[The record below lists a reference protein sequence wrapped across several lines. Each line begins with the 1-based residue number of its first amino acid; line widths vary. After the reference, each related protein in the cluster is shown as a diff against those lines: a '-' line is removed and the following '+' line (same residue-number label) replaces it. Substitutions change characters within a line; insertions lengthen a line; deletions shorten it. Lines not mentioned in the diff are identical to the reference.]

1 MRALSSSSKDYM
13 EKENKS
19 MTDRFMAGWEKL
31 FGKSQETVQEVD
43 EDKILTKIYFYTPEI
58 LASIAKEK
66 RLNPL
71 EKEALELGRR
81 CRQLSSAESDYDYNP
96 VFWYN
101 GKLESWIDDK
111 PVFDDYK
118 TQRARIETLEKQ
130 GYILDDAMTDSY
142 LENFAHNVY
151 GKVFEDS
158 KYYYS
163 VPDIAESETGNLTRR
178 FDKVTLQEKD
188 FVDFED
194 YFMEQLGKASFHEIK
209 DERALSVFKNKLAD
223 LDTAKE
229 MYAATVQHIYYSTQ
243 KRGGSFG
250 AEDIMH
256 ENTSLGNYQ
265 GSSWERNGIGNLV
278 YKGYFD
284 NDAETLQSKIIN
296 YDTAYMYRDLIA
308 DIDASVVKENRKN
321 AVPELLGILSHGDD
335 AYQFKTKNW
344 GIISPSNYLISED
357 IVKELY
363 TQCYDKI
370 KVDAMRLHTMDE
382 RSKDYKS
389 LYDYTI
395 SSQEV
400 LKKIRKSV
408 SELAEIKE
416 AGEDIDLIGDE
427 RYNSYLNNMERYV
440 QSLSRPEDVL
450 SGDLSLLE
458 DTNYILGDLH
468 RRYDWIEGVD
478 SSAVTDPEHF
488 EYDANPQ
495 HQKEEAQR
503 VGDEYI
509 KIATLL
515 VNDYLKYKNMYEQ
528 QEGLSFS
535 EQLEKKNYLDSVK
548 EYVFSMKDKGNPLSG
563 DFLEKLPKDKELE
576 ALFNRYYV
584 LEEEGS
590 TIRFGLPYE
599 PGYLEKLQVDFRQ
612 VKDAFD
618 QKLTEIVNNYLGN
631 GNSLEVP
638 TPVQGLEQYNQEELK
653 SIVEDFFND
662 RFDGVDNAPVI
673 KGIELYGSRGRGTA
687 RTDSDLD
694 VVVEYEGDW
703 KEDSVFNVLHE
714 EDLNI
719 DGVSVDINPITDGQS
734 GTLEKY
740 MDKVRKYDEQH
751 FGLVPDV
758 DFGNTIREQ
767 RYVAGQYKE
776 AEMSQLY
783 QNERTAVGYSGFY
796 KEVLDKHEDWREAVN
811 DLYARADTYYNDA
824 NHSKAGDA
832 ADLWKQGFE
841 FEEAGDT
848 LLQRLHATSLWKAEN
863 VDHDYLFAVKRG
875 DMNAAQQMVN
885 LAAERAGYSS
895 SSSYQGTSAFN
906 GAAPWGNGYF
916 MSPAERKAA
925 WDEGELDGDQTLA
938 DYIDNG
944 VDGMNLDFIAMDSRH
959 YRSVDSA
966 RKEAILN
973 VRSAINSKKAHI
985 TMYRSVPANVKEES
999 FRNGDWVTPSKAYA
1013 EENARVHGWGD
1024 NYRIIEQEVSTS
1036 EIWWDGNDIA
1046 EWGYGREEDYVKD
1059 KDFAYKNTA
1068 NNKKLLDA
1076 VVFDDNGEVIP
1087 LSKRFNENVD
1097 DIRYQTAPT
1106 RAELNREERE
1116 LRDTLIG
1123 KLRSA
1128 GIEVITDVQEGQAVL
1143 DMERKSARTMSF
1155 GEVYDYD
1162 KYPLGRVEPNLAAAR
1177 VNIVSA
1183 TSNHGFKDYKEAK
1196 EWAYANICKNYSE
1209 AETGG
1214 KGIVNINTEVVN
1226 KYVSKAARDKSDS
1239 DSLHYAVLKVL
1250 PDLVREGLDAET
1262 HPNFKKVNKERKPE
1276 YGIDKNLLIHRVYA
1290 AVSVDDNL
1298 CRVKITMKENMT
1310 GHNVPNRPYSYEV
1323 TDISTKI
1330 EPLGTIDVH
1339 DRSEDGI
1346 PISSILG
1353 ANLLKNVEMSYDKG
1367 KKLLEESEKI
1377 SKNIREQRVY
1387 HGSGANFDKFD
1398 LSYIRQGEGNLA
1410 FGWGVYVT
1418 TSKTIGKSYSRLMD
1432 EDPTR
1437 TMYATRFSNGQRFLK
1452 KWPTLDTFLS
1462 DKKVKASGWS
1472 DEDKKNYYSS
1482 HSKDAEPYHNLYE
1495 VEIPDDNG
1503 ENYLTWKLPLSSE
1516 QIETIQ
1522 LGLAKLMDNPSV
1534 SDNLKKKLL
1543 EWNNGYP
1550 PVINVSPG
1558 MTGEKAY
1565 STISENLLDE
1575 DTSKFLSSLGFS
1587 GIKYPAGTIMG
1598 GAEKGDI
1605 NYVIFKEDDLKIKDH
1620 LRFFKSKGG
1629 ETYGYT
1635 IGGKIYVDPRI
1646 ATAETPIHEYT
1657 HLWATAIQKGNPKEW
1672 SNIVGLMKGTSV
1684 WNEIEESYP
1693 DLKTDDAIADEVLAT
1708 YSGRRGAEKLRQ
1720 MQDGI
1725 KATDSTTR
1733 KSEMQKG
1740 IFRLTTALDKFWKAV
1755 SSFLG
1760 IHYESAEQV
1769 ADRALADMLHGINP
1783 AKQLREYTTSR
1794 DIEYMEAVK
1803 SGNMEKAFSMVKEQ
1817 ANMMLADNPMPEVT
1831 DAYRVKDMKPQKTIK
1846 VYKVFTM
1853 DKEGNPTA
1861 MFVSGNDKLP
1871 IGVWMDAQDTWHFK
1885 GENGRDY
1892 IPSTRN
1898 PNGRGN
1904 KTGIS
1909 MPIPSEEI
1917 RQELIKRKFLPE
1929 GSMAK
1934 NITVLAYRPG
1944 WHAADLP
1951 YFPQGGKQQ
1960 AESNY
1965 GNVHRHNHV
1974 VFECELAADVDYTEK
1989 AHAQY
1994 KAHKSDGTFI
2004 PRNADL
2010 QYMPKEGFY
2019 KYTTNQFLKDEDK
2032 GHWYIGGAMKINRA
2046 LTQEECDKIL
2056 AENGKPAQEWEQ
2068 GILDLAKLGYAVDND
2083 IHTKP
2088 VLAPT
2093 AYDEKGNLIPL
2104 SKRFLPMDEKSHLG
2118 KESQDRLRKLFIGE
2132 RGAKAAD
2139 LADSVKFGLDNN
2151 RLGMLSLA
2159 KTMLSQNSSAKDI
2172 KHATGW
2178 ELGADGNW
2186 RFEVP
2191 DVKKFDWYGNL
2202 SYAKDHPEYQR
2213 YFELKQKES
2222 EHLFDEGE
2230 ALRPSEEQELDLLS
2244 EKYGGEEKKYD
2255 DNHTLEA
2262 YIDAPEAF
2270 NAYPDLR
2277 KVNVD
2282 FKPLDDHTMAYYQGK
2297 TLLDYMLDG
2306 SGNTSQAGTI
2316 VINTKKFCRFTDPKE
2331 ICPVVAHEMQHAV
2344 QQIEGFAKGGDIT
2357 NIKKDIQETLN
2368 SHQDQ
2373 MDFIKYNLKMWVT
2386 YESAAKKLEMYKQ
2399 NGPDTEIGKLKR
2411 FSWYWDAMNEIDS
2424 NYDDKFQLKNNYEKD
2439 LGRHLD
2445 AKAIS
2450 ETGYH
2455 VDEAIQELKRVATEY
2470 KDALCKHD
2478 YITLD
2483 RMNRLD
2489 DAFQSYTEAEMYHNL
2504 AGEVEARN
2512 TEARNGM
2519 TALQRRN
2526 SLASDTED
2534 VDRKKQIV
2542 IFRTDAEPLKLD
2554 KESKSDGRWH
2564 TPEISVR
2571 EVYAEYGKFLSA
2583 YLRDVG
2589 QSLKER
2595 LHWNYNEYI
2604 PMDATGQR
2612 FKGVDAL
2619 MLTLTH
2625 GFRTPV
2631 FFTEEQ
2637 VKQAGYYV
2645 DQNVKPFSIIKAGGV
2660 VKLYNLD
2667 SLLMKSEQHP
2677 DKMIRVAQHVD
2688 YAKKYEEWKQEP
2700 TSGIKSIDAFDTKK
2714 YSEFGIEGLQD
2725 DYKPEYNRGIIGS
2738 SIFSKMRELDGKESG
2753 QSSEELVTCLGNGL
2767 MGQEYGYEYRG
2778 CPDNAKQLGARLERD
2793 SEYVKHVLDEASR
2806 TWVKSATFIE
2816 ESVRT
2821 WSEDKKLDLRSL
2833 TPVDIDNDG
2842 NGIVDSEENLAADTK
2857 QGEGEVD
2864 GVKKHESRK
2873 FAMKLH

>member
-1 MRALSSSSKDYM
+1 
-13 EKENKS
+13 
-19 MTDRFMAGWEKL
+19 MAGWDKL
-31 FGKSQETVQEVD
+31 FGKKQNEEQEVN
-43 EDKILTKIYFYTPEI
+43 EDKILSKIYFYTPAL
-58 LASIAKEK
+58 LASLSKE
-66 RLNPL
+66 RNLNPL
-71 EKEALELGRR
+71 EKEAVELGRR
-81 CRQLSSAESDYDYNP
+81 CRQQSSTESEYDYNP
-96 VFWYN
+96 VLWLD
-101 GKLESWIDDK
+101 GKMESWIDDK

-118 TQRARIETLEKQ
+118 DQRARVETLEKQ

-158 KYYYS
+158 QYYYF
-163 VPDIAESETGNLTRR
+163 VPAIGENETGSLTKR
-178 FDKVTLQEKD
+178 FDKATMQEMD

-209 DERALSVFKNKLAD
+209 DDFALSMFKSKLNDLQAARDEFFETKLHVKNGSTYGRVFGPE
-223 LDTAKE
+223 E
-229 MYAATVQHIYYSTQ
+229 MV
-243 KRGGSFG
+243 R
-250 AEDIMH
+250 

-265 GSSWERNGIGNLV
+265 GSSWELSSKGDFV

-284 NDAETLQSKIIN
+284 EDGETLQSKVIDFDN
-296 YDTAYMYRDLIA
+296 AYMYRDLLR
-308 DIDASVVKENRKN
+308 DIDTSVIKENREQ
-321 AVPELLGILSHGDD
+321 AIPELLDILANGDNG
-335 AYQFKTKNW
+335 FKFQTKNW
-344 GIISPSNYLISED
+344 GVISLSHYVTSKD
-357 IVKELY
+357 IVQELY
-363 TQCYDKI
+363 KKCYDKI
-370 KVDAMRLHTMDE
+370 NEEAFRLHTMDE
-382 RSKDYKS
+382 RSKDYKPLFDS
-389 LYDYTI
+389 TMAI
-395 SSQEV
+395 KNA
-400 LKKIRKSV
+400 LKRIRKSV
-408 SELAEIKE
+408 PELAEIQE
-416 AGEDIDLIGDE
+416 VGAAVDLIGDE

-440 QSLSRPEDVL
+440 QSLSNPENVL
-450 SGDLSLLE
+450 TGNLSLLE
-458 DTNYILGDLH
+458 ETSPVLSRLYN
-468 RRYDWIEGVD
+468 RYHWIQGNVT
-478 SSAVTDPEHF
+478 SAATDPEHF
-488 EYDANPQ
+488 EYDANPE
-495 HQKEEAQR
+495 HQKEEAQK
-503 VGDEYI
+503 VWDEYE
-509 KIATLL
+509 KRATLL
-515 VNDYLKYKNMYEQ
+515 VKDYLKYKNMYEQ
-528 QEGLSFS
+528 QEGLPFS

-548 EYVFSMKDKGNPLSG
+548 EYVFSMKDKENPLSG
-563 DFLEKLPKDKELE
+563 DILDKLPKDKELKT
-576 ALFNRYYV
+576 LFNRYYA

-590 TIRFGLPYE
+590 TIQFGLPHE
-599 PGYLEKLQVDFRQ
+599 PGYLEKLQADYKQ
-612 VKDAFD
+612 AKDAFD
-618 QKLTEIVNNYLGN
+618 QKLTAIVKDYLGN
-631 GNSLEVP
+631 GKNLKAA
-638 TPVQGLEQYNQEELK
+638 TPVQGLEQYNQEEIK
-653 SIVEDFFND
+653 SIVEDFFNE
-662 RFDGVDNAPVI
+662 RFDGVDNAPVV

-687 RTDSDLD
+687 RDNSDLD

-719 DGVSVDINPITDGQS
+719 DGVPVDINPITQGQS

-758 DFGNTIREQ
+758 DFNNTIREQ
-767 RYVAGQYKE
+767 RYVDGQYKE
-776 AEMSQLY
+776 AEVKQLY
-783 QNERTAVGYSGFY
+783 QNERAAVGYSGFY
-796 KEVLDKHEDWREAVN
+796 KEVLDKHADWREAVS
-811 DLYARADTYYNDA
+811 DLYAKADDFYRTA
-824 NHSKAGDA
+824 NHSTAGDA
-832 ADLWKQGFE
+832 ADLWKQGHE
-841 FEEAGDT
+841 FEEAGDS
-848 LLQRLHATSLWKAEN
+848 LLKRLHATSLWKSEN

-875 DMNAAQQMVN
+875 DMKAAQQMVN
-885 LAAERAGYSS
+885 LAAERAGYTS

-925 WDEGELDGDQTLA
+925 WDKGELDGDQTLA

-973 VRSAINSKKAHI
+973 VRSAINSKKDHI
-985 TMYRSVPANVKEES
+985 TMYRSVPADVKEGT

-1013 EENARVHGWGD
+1013 EDNARVHGWGD
-1024 NYRIIEQEVSTS
+1024 DYRIIEQKVPTS

-1046 EWGYGREEDYVKD
+1046 EWGYGREADYVKD
-1059 KDFAYKNTA
+1059 KDFAYKNTV

-1076 VVFDDNGEVIP
+1076 VVYDDNGEVIP
-1087 LSKRFNENVD
+1087 LSKRFNENVG
-1097 DIRYQTAPT
+1097 DIRYQTIPT

-1128 GIEVITDVQEGQAVL
+1128 GIEVITDVKEGQAVL
-1143 DMERKSARTMSF
+1143 DMQRKATRTMSF
-1155 GEVYDYD
+1155 GEAYDYD
-1162 KYPLGRVEPNLAAAR
+1162 RYPLGRAEPNLAEAK
-1177 VNIVSA
+1177 VNVVPA
-1183 TSNHGFKDYKEAK
+1183 TSNHDFKDYRDAS
-1196 EWAYANICKNYSE
+1196 EWAYTNICGIYNE

-1214 KGIVNINTEVVN
+1214 KGIVKINSDTVD
-1226 KYVSKAARDKSDS
+1226 KYVSKVARDKSDS

-1250 PDLVREGLDAET
+1250 PELIREGLDAET
-1262 HPNFKKVNKERKPE
+1262 HPNFRKVRDDRKPE
-1276 YGIDKNLLIHRVYA
+1276 FGYDKNLLMHRVYS
-1290 AVSVDDNL
+1290 AVSVDGNL
-1298 CRVKITMKENMT
+1298 CRVKISMKENMT
-1310 GHNVPNRPYSYEV
+1310 GNNIPIKPYSYEV

-1330 EPLGTIDVH
+1330 EPLGPIGVQART
-1339 DRSEDGI
+1339 STGEDGI

-1353 ANLLKNVEMSYDKG
+1353 AKLLKNVEMSYDKG
-1367 KKLLEESEKI
+1367 KNLLDESKKI
-1377 SKNIREQRVY
+1377 SKNVREQRVY
-1387 HGSGANFDKFD
+1387 HGSAANFDKFD
-1398 LSYIRQGEGNLA
+1398 FSYIRQGEGNLA
-1410 FGWGVYVT
+1410 FGLGAYVT
-1418 TSKTIGKSYSRLMD
+1418 TSKAIGKSYARLMD
-1432 EDPTR
+1432 EDRTR
-1437 TMYATRFSNGQRFLK
+1437 NMYAIRYSNGQRFLK
-1452 KWPTLDTFLS
+1452 KWPSLDSFLE
-1462 DKKVKASGWS
+1462 DEKVKASGWT
-1472 DEDKKNYYSS
+1472 DVEKRNYYSS
-1482 HSKDAEPYHNLYE
+1482 HAKDAEPYHNLYQ

-1503 ENYLTWKLPLSSE
+1503 DNYLTWKSPLSSE
-1516 QIETIQ
+1516 QIRAIQ
-1522 LGLAKLMDNPSV
+1522 VGLANLMDNTSI

-1543 EWNNGYP
+1543 EWNNGYA
-1550 PVINVSPG
+1550 PVISVTNG
-1558 MTGEKAY
+1558 MTGEKVY
-1565 STISENLLDE
+1565 TTISENLLNE

-1587 GIKYPAGTIMG
+1587 GIKYPAGTIFG
-1598 GAEKGDI
+1598 GAKFGDT
-1605 NYVIFKEDDLKIKDH
+1605 NYVIFNENDLKIKDH

-1635 IGGKIYVDPRI
+1635 IGGKIYIDPRI
-1646 ATAETPIHEYT
+1646 ATSETPIHEYT
-1657 HLWATAIQKGNPKEW
+1657 HLWATVIQKGNPREW

-1684 WNEIEESYP
+1684 WNEIKETYP
-1693 DLKTDDAIADEVLAT
+1693 DLKTDDDIADEVLAT

-1720 MQDGI
+1720 MQEGI
-1725 KATDSTTR
+1725 KSTDSAIR

-1740 IFRLTTALDKFWKAV
+1740 IFRLTAALDKFWKTV

-1769 ADRALADMLHGINP
+1769 ADRALRDMLHGINP
-1783 AKQLREYTTSR
+1783 AKQLSEYTARR
-1794 DIEYMEAVK
+1794 DFEYMEAVK

-1817 ANMMLADNPMPEVT
+1817 ANIMLADNPMPEVT
-1831 DAYRVKDMKPQKTIK
+1831 DAYRVKDMQPQKTIK

-1861 MFVSGNDKLP
+1861 MFVSGKDKLP

-1929 GSMAK
+1929 GSTAK

-1989 AHAQY
+1989 AHAQF
-1994 KAHKSDGTFI
+1994 KAHKADGTFI

-2010 QYMPKEGFY
+2010 QYMPKDGFY
-2019 KYTTNQFLKDEDK
+2019 QYTTNQFLKDEDK

-2068 GILDLAKLGYAVDND
+2068 GILDLAKLGYAADTE

-2104 SKRFLPMDEKSHLG
+2104 SKRFSPLDEKSHLG
-2118 KESQDRLRKLFIGE
+2118 KDSQKRLRMLFVGE

-2139 LADSVKFGLDNN
+2139 LADSVKYGLDNE
-2151 RLGMLSLA
+2151 RIGMLKLA
-2159 KTMLSQNSSAKDI
+2159 KIMLSQNSSAKDI

-2202 SYAKDHPEYQR
+2202 SYAKEHPEYQR
-2213 YFELKQKES
+2213 YSELKLKQS

-2230 ALRPSEEQELDLLS
+2230 ALRPSEEQELDILT

-2270 NAYPDLR
+2270 KAYPDLR
-2277 KVNVD
+2277 KVNVE

-2297 TLLDYMLDG
+2297 TLLDYLLDG
-2306 SGNTSQAGTI
+2306 SGNRNQAGTI

-2331 ICPVVAHEMQHAV
+2331 LCPVVAHEMQHAV
-2344 QQIEGFAKGGDIT
+2344 QQIEGFAKGSNLT

-2373 MDFIKYNLKMWVT
+2373 MDFIKYNLKMWVS

-2399 NGPDTEIGKLKR
+2399 YGSDTEIGKLKR
-2411 FSWYWDAMNEIDS
+2411 FSWYWDAMNEVDS

-2470 KDALCKHD
+2470 KDALCKQD

-2489 DAFQSYTEAEMYHNL
+2489 DALQSCTEAEMYHNL

-2519 TALQRRN
+2519 TTLQRRN

-2542 IFRTDAEPLKLD
+2542 IFRTEAQPSKLD
-2554 KESKSDGRWH
+2554 NEVERDGRWH
-2564 TPEISVR
+2564 SPEISIR

-2595 LHWNYNEYI
+2595 LHWNYKDYI
-2604 PMDATGQR
+2604 PMDSTGQR

-2631 FFTEEQ
+2631 FFTKEQ
-2637 VKQAGYYV
+2637 VKQAGYLV
-2645 DQNVKPFSIIKAGGV
+2645 DPNAKPFPIIKGGEV
-2660 VKLYNLD
+2660 INLYNLD
-2667 SLLMKSEQHP
+2667 SLLMKSEEHP
-2677 DKMIRVAQHVD
+2677 GKLIRVAQHVD
-2688 YAKKYEEWKQEP
+2688 YDKKYEEWKQEP
-2700 TSGIKSIDAFDTKK
+2700 TSGIKSIDAFDTEK

-2738 SIFSKMRELDGKESG
+2738 SIFSKMRDVDGKEAG
-2753 QSSEELVTCLGNGL
+2753 QSSEELVTCIGNGL
-2767 MGQEYGYEYRG
+2767 MGQEYGYEYKG
-2778 CPDNAKQLGARLERD
+2778 CPGNVKQLGARLERD
-2793 SEYVKHVLDEASR
+2793 PEFVKHVLDEASR
-2806 TWVKSATFIE
+2806 TSVKSETFIE

-2821 WSEDKKLDLRSL
+2821 WSEDKKLDLRSM
-2833 TPVDIDNDG
+2833 TPVDVDNDG
-2842 NGIVDSEENLAADTK
+2842 NGIVDSEENLAADIK
-2857 QGEGEVD
+2857 QGEGEAD
-2864 GVKKHESRK
+2864 GIKKHESRK
-2873 FAMKLH
+2873 LAMKLH